1 MVAAEAQ
8 ACGTPVIASE
18 IGGLQ
23 DVIQDGHTGILIPPE
38 DSKALSR
45 AMYTL
50 AVNPQLAEALGEEA
64 AKRVSLLFNWSSIA
78 KLMQESYEEIYN
90 EEYSTT
96 ISDGS

>member
-1 MVAAEAQ
+1 
-8 ACGTPVIASE
+8 
-18 IGGLQ
+18 
-23 DVIQDGHTGILIPPE
+23 
-38 DSKALSR
+38 
-45 AMYTL
+45 MYTL